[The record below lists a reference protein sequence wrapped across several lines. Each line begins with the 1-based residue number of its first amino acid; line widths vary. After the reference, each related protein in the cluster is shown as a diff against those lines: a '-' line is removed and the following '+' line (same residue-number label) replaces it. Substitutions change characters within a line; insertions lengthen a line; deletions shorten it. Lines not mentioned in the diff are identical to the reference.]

1 VLLQAL
7 DWFGGVVRTEYD
19 HFLGLRSGWAVVN
32 TQPHKER
39 VALEN
44 LERQGYRAYC
54 PVVRRSRSH
63 ARRVEQVLRPLF
75 PGYVFARVGT
85 GARRWRPM
93 LSTFGVR
100 ALIRCGDR
108 LSLIDDSF
116 VRSLKAREQDGVIVR
131 PESPYQIGQ
140 QVRVA
145 GGPFDG
151 LVATIIAMHERERLT
166 VLLGLLSRAV
176 KVQLDEQQISPV

>member
-1 VLLQAL
+1 MLG
-7 DWFGGVVRTEYD
+7 WFGDIVRTEYT
-19 HFLGLRSGWAVVN
+19 HYLGAPGGWAVVS

-44 LERQGYRAYC
+44 LEHQGYRVYC

-75 PGYVFARVGT
+75 PGYLFAQT
-85 GARRWRPM
+85 NLGAQPWRPM
-93 LSTFGVR
+93 LSTRGVR

-116 VRSLKAREQDGVIVR
+116 VQGLKAREEDGVIVR
-131 PESPYQIGQ
+131 PESPYRIGQ

-151 LVATIIAMHERERLT
+151 LVATIIAMHERQRLT
-166 VLLGLLSRAV
+166 VLLSLLSRAV
-176 KVQLDEQQISPV
+176 KVHIDEPRLSPV